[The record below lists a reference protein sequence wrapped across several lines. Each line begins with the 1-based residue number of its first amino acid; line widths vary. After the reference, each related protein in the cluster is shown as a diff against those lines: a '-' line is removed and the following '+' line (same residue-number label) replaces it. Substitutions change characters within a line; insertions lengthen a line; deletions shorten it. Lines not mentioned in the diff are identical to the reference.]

1 MVELEF
7 VYEIGYDLND
17 VQFQINTLKKAILD
31 NDMYFASDLTYEI
44 IPLYCN
50 KLEINI
56 RALRDKLENG

>member
-7 VYEIGYDLND
+7 VYEIGYILSD
-17 VQFQINTLKKAILD
+17 VQFQIDRLKQSILNND
-31 NDMYFASDLTYEI
+31 NEYASDLTYEI

-50 KLEINI
+50 KLEINV

>member
-31 NDMYFASDLTYEI
+31 NDIQYASDLTYEI
-44 IPLYCN
+44 IPLHCN
-50 KLEINI
+50 ELEMKV

>member
-1 MVELEF
+1 MIKLEF

-17 VQFQINTLKKAILD
+17 VQFNIDRLKQSILN
-31 NDMYFASDLTYEI
+31 NDIEYASDLTYEI

-50 KLEINI
+50 ELEIKV

>member
-17 VQFQINTLKKAILD
+17 VQFQIDRLKKAILD

-50 KLEINI
+50 KLEMKV